1 MSSYFKS
8 RGYSV
13 ISTDFLCIATRLEKE
28 VALHEPRLF
37 ECSNQT
43 GRFLM
48 TEVADFTQDDLDEDD
63 VMLLDTWEEVG
74 CVKQCCRL
82 LLHESAEKCW
92 CRSGLCKICREK
104 LASNNYSAG
113 CFTY

>member
-1 MSSYFKS
+1 MSSYFNS
-8 RGYSV
+8 RGQLIV
-13 ISTDFLCIATRLEKE
+13 STDFLRISTRLEKE
-28 VALHEPRLF
+28 VALHDPRLF

-74 CVKQCCRL
+74 CVRSCCRL
-82 LLHESAEKCW
+82 LLHAAAVKW
-92 CRSGLCKICREK
+92 RCRFGLCKRILLVILSIK
-104 LASNNYSAG
+104 LL
-113 CFTY
+113 

>member
-1 MSSYFKS
+1 MSSYFNS
-8 RGYSV
+8 GGQSV
-13 ISTDFLCIATRLEKE
+13 ISTDFLCVSTRLEKE
-28 VALHEPRLF
+28 VAPHEPRLF

-74 CVKQCCRL
+74 CERSCCRL
-82 LLHESAEKCW
+82 LLHEAAVKWQCH
-92 CRSGLCKICREK
+92 SGLCKICREK
-104 LASNNYSAG
+104 ITSK
-113 CFTY
+113 C

>member
-1 MSSYFKS
+1 MSSYSKS
-8 RGYSV
+8 RVQSV
-13 ISTDFLCIATRLEKE
+13 ISTDFLCIVTRLEKE

-74 CVKQCCRL
+74 CVRSCCQL
-82 LLHESAEKCW
+82 LLHEAAVNW
-92 CRSGLCKICREK
+92 QCRSGLCKICREK
-104 LASNNYSAG
+104 ITSK
-113 CFTY
+113 C

>member
-1 MSSYFKS
+1 MSSNFKS
-8 RGYSV
+8 RGQSI

-74 CVKQCCRL
+74 CVRSCCRL
-82 LLHESAEKCW
+82 LLHESDEK

-104 LASNNYSAG
+104 LASNNNSG
-113 CFTY
+113 CFTC

>member
-1 MSSYFKS
+1 MTSFHK
-8 RGYSV
+8 RAQFIHTV
-13 ISTDFLCIATRLEKE
+13 VFTFRLEKE
-28 VALHEPRLF
+28 DPLHSPRLF

-74 CVKQCCRL
+74 
-82 LLHESAEKCW
+82 
-92 CRSGLCKICREK
+92 LC
-104 LASNNYSAG
+104 A
-113 CFTY
+113 CFCMWLW